1 MKVMEIRLEDDGER
15 IAVIT
20 DTGNSHLDFG
30 ILWGNR
36 IGEVESES
44 EAVKTIRNHLLGVI
58 ADIDW
63 QKQLRR
69 IQTIGKIS

>member
-20 DTGNSHLDFG
+20 DTNNYHLDYG
-30 ILWGNR
+30 ILWGGQ
-36 IGEVESES
+36 IGDVLTDS
-44 EAVKTIRNHLLGVI
+44 EAAKTIRNHLLGVI

-63 QKQLRR
+63 QKQLNRV
-69 IQTIGKIS
+69 QTIGVKS